1 MKDNNEIEKEYAIIL
16 REEQDDRILA
26 DYNVTFL
33 AEEDRVEER
42 ISAAK
47 IFFDRMIL
55 YLKSHQLSV
64 E

>member
-55 YLKSHQLSV
+55 YLESHQLSV

>member
-47 IFFDRMIL
+47 FFFDRMIL
-55 YLKSHQLSV
+55 YLESHQLSV